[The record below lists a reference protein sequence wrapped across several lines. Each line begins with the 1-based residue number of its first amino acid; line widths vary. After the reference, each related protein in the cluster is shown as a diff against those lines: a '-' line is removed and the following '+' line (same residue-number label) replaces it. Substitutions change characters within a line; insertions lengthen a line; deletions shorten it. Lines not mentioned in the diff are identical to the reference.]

1 MSYDIYRLIFIGAA
15 IACGV
20 MFLVSVIL
28 FIVFKIP
35 NIIGNLT
42 GHSAKKAIE
51 DIKKQQ
57 NESYVING
65 EANESHLN
73 GKKKITEKIS
83 TARLDRAEETTVLG
97 NGNSRVEE
105 TTILGNG
112 NSRGEETT
120 ILGNGNS
127 RVEETT
133 ILGNGNNRVNETT
146 ILGDGNSRVEETTI
160 LGNGNSRVNET
171 TILGDG
177 NSNVEETIMLG
188 YNGTEE
194 TTLLGNGR
202 VDETA
207 VLGNGI
213 TEFSTVPGNAMF
225 IVTEEIRFIH
235 TDEWIQAI

>member
-97 NGNSRVEE
+97 NGNSRVD
-105 TTILGNG
+105 
-112 NSRGEETT
+112 ETT

-127 RVEETT
+127 RV
-133 ILGNGNNRVNETT
+133 
-146 ILGDGNSRVEETTI
+146 DETTI
-160 LGNGNSRVNET
+160 LGNGNSRVDETTILGNGNSRVDETTILGNGNSRVDET

-235 TDEWIQAI
+235 TEEWIQAI

>member
-112 NSRGEETT
+112 NNRVEETT

-127 RVEETT
+127 RVE
-133 ILGNGNNRVNETT
+133 ETT

-160 LGNGNSRVNET
+160 LGNGNNRVNET

-235 TDEWIQAI
+235 TEEWIQAI

>member
-83 TARLDRAEETTVLG
+83 TARLDHAEETTVLG

-105 TTILGNG
+105 TTILG
-112 NSRGEETT
+112 
-120 ILGNGNS
+120 
-127 RVEETT
+127 
-133 ILGNGNNRVNETT
+133 
-146 ILGDGNSRVEETTI
+146 
-160 LGNGNSRVNET
+160 
-171 TILGDG
+171 DG
-177 NSNVEETIMLG
+177 NSNVEETIILG

-235 TDEWIQAI
+235 TEEWIQAI

>member
-97 NGNSRVEE
+97 NGNSRVD
-105 TTILGNG
+105 
-112 NSRGEETT
+112 ETT

-127 RVEETT
+127 RV
-133 ILGNGNNRVNETT
+133 
-146 ILGDGNSRVEETTI
+146 DETTI
-160 LGNGNSRVNET
+160 LGNGNSRVDETTILGNGNSRVDET

-235 TDEWIQAI
+235 TEEWIQAI

>member
-97 NGNSRVEE
+97 NGNSRVD
-105 TTILGNG
+105 
-112 NSRGEETT
+112 
-120 ILGNGNS
+120 
-127 RVEETT
+127 ETT
-133 ILGNGNNRVNETT
+133 ILGNGNN
-146 ILGDGNSRVEETTI
+146 
-160 LGNGNSRVNET
+160 RVNET

-235 TDEWIQAI
+235 TEEWIQAI

>member
-112 NSRGEETT
+112 NSRVEETT

-127 RVEETT
+127 RVDETT
-133 ILGNGNNRVNETT
+133 ILGNGN
-146 ILGDGNSRVEETTI
+146 SRVDETTI

-235 TDEWIQAI
+235 TEEWIQAI

>member
-105 TTILGNG
+105 TTILG
-112 NSRGEETT
+112 
-120 ILGNGNS
+120 
-127 RVEETT
+127 
-133 ILGNGNNRVNETT
+133 
-146 ILGDGNSRVEETTI
+146 DGNSRVEETTI

-235 TDEWIQAI
+235 TEEWIQAI

>member
-112 NSRGEETT
+112 NNRVEETTILGNGNSRVEETT

-133 ILGNGNNRVNETT
+133 ILGNGNN
-146 ILGDGNSRVEETTI
+146 
-160 LGNGNSRVNET
+160 RVNET

-235 TDEWIQAI
+235 TEEWIQAI

>member
-1 MSYDIYRLIFIGAA
+1 MSYDTYRLIFIGAA

-20 MFLVSVIL
+20 MFLVSVTL

-112 NSRGEETT
+112 NSR
-120 ILGNGNS
+120 
-127 RVEETT
+127 VEETT
-133 ILGNGNNRVNETT
+133 ILGNGNN
-146 ILGDGNSRVEETTI
+146 
-160 LGNGNSRVNET
+160 RVNET

-235 TDEWIQAI
+235 TEEWIQAI

>member
-97 NGNSRVEE
+97 NGNSRV
-105 TTILGNG
+105 
-112 NSRGEETT
+112 EETT

>member
-97 NGNSRVEE
+97 NGNSRVD
-105 TTILGNG
+105 
-112 NSRGEETT
+112 ETT

-133 ILGNGNNRVNETT
+133 ILGNGNN
-146 ILGDGNSRVEETTI
+146 
-160 LGNGNSRVNET
+160 RVNET

-235 TDEWIQAI
+235 TEEWIQAI

>member
-112 NSRGEETT
+112 NSRVEETT

-133 ILGNGNNRVNETT
+133 ILGNGNN
-146 ILGDGNSRVEETTI
+146 
-160 LGNGNSRVNET
+160 RVNET

>member
-112 NSRGEETT
+112 NSRVEETTILGDGNSRVDETTILGDGNSRVDETT

-127 RVEETT
+127 RVE
-133 ILGNGNNRVNETT
+133 
-146 ILGDGNSRVEETTI
+146 
-160 LGNGNSRVNET
+160 ET

-235 TDEWIQAI
+235 TEEWIQAI

>member
-83 TARLDRAEETTVLG
+83 TARLDRAEETTV
-97 NGNSRVEE
+97 
-105 TTILGNG
+105 
-112 NSRGEETT
+112 
-120 ILGNGNS
+120 LGNGNS

>member
-97 NGNSRVEE
+97 NGNSRVD
-105 TTILGNG
+105 
-112 NSRGEETT
+112 ETT

-127 RVEETT
+127 RV
-133 ILGNGNNRVNETT
+133 
-146 ILGDGNSRVEETTI
+146 DETTI
-160 LGNGNSRVNET
+160 LGNGNSRVDET

-235 TDEWIQAI
+235 TEEWIQAI

>member
-97 NGNSRVEE
+97 NGNSRV
-105 TTILGNG
+105 
-112 NSRGEETT
+112 
-120 ILGNGNS
+120 
-127 RVEETT
+127 
-133 ILGNGNNRVNETT
+133 
-146 ILGDGNSRVEETTI
+146 D
-160 LGNGNSRVNET
+160 ET

-235 TDEWIQAI
+235 TEEWIQAI

>member
-65 EANESHLN
+65 EANESPLN

-105 TTILGNG
+105 TTILGN
-112 NSRGEETT
+112 
-120 ILGNGNS
+120 
-127 RVEETT
+127 
-133 ILGNGNNRVNETT
+133 
-146 ILGDGNSRVEETTI
+146 
-160 LGNGNSRVNET
+160 
-171 TILGDG
+171 G

-235 TDEWIQAI
+235 TEEWIQAI

>member
-105 TTILGNG
+105 TTILG
-112 NSRGEETT
+112 
-120 ILGNGNS
+120 
-127 RVEETT
+127 
-133 ILGNGNNRVNETT
+133 
-146 ILGDGNSRVEETTI
+146 DGNSRVDETTI

-235 TDEWIQAI
+235 TEEWIQAI

>member
-105 TTILGNG
+105 TTILG
-112 NSRGEETT
+112 
-120 ILGNGNS
+120 
-127 RVEETT
+127 
-133 ILGNGNNRVNETT
+133 
-146 ILGDGNSRVEETTI
+146 DGNSRVEETTI

-171 TILGDG
+171 TILEDG

>member
-112 NSRGEETT
+112 NSR
-120 ILGNGNS
+120 
-127 RVEETT
+127 VE
-133 ILGNGNNRVNETT
+133 ETT
-146 ILGDGNSRVEETTI
+146 ILGDGNSRVE
-160 LGNGNSRVNET
+160 ET

-235 TDEWIQAI
+235 TEEWIQAI

>member
-112 NSRGEETT
+112 NSR
-120 ILGNGNS
+120 
-127 RVEETT
+127 VEETT
-133 ILGNGNNRVNETT
+133 ILGN
-146 ILGDGNSRVEETTI
+146 GNSRVEETTI

>member
-97 NGNSRVEE
+97 NGNSRVDE

-112 NSRGEETT
+112 NSRVEETTILGDGNSRVEETT

-133 ILGNGNNRVNETT
+133 ILGNGNN
-146 ILGDGNSRVEETTI
+146 
-160 LGNGNSRVNET
+160 RVNET

-235 TDEWIQAI
+235 TEEWIQAI

>member
-112 NSRGEETT
+112 NSRVEETTILGDGNSRVDETT

-127 RVEETT
+127 RVE
-133 ILGNGNNRVNETT
+133 
-146 ILGDGNSRVEETTI
+146 
-160 LGNGNSRVNET
+160 ET

-235 TDEWIQAI
+235 TEEWIQAI

>member
-20 MFLVSVIL
+20 MFLVSVTL

-112 NSRGEETT
+112 NSR
-120 ILGNGNS
+120 
-127 RVEETT
+127 VE
-133 ILGNGNNRVNETT
+133 ETT
-146 ILGDGNSRVEETTI
+146 ILGDGNSRVD
-160 LGNGNSRVNET
+160 ET

-235 TDEWIQAI
+235 TEEWIQAI

>member
-112 NSRGEETT
+112 NSR
-120 ILGNGNS
+120 
-127 RVEETT
+127 V
-133 ILGNGNNRVNETT
+133 
-146 ILGDGNSRVEETTI
+146 DETTI

-235 TDEWIQAI
+235 TEECIQAI

>member
-112 NSRGEETT
+112 NSR
-120 ILGNGNS
+120 
-127 RVEETT
+127 VE
-133 ILGNGNNRVNETT
+133 ETT

-160 LGNGNSRVNET
+160 LGDGNSRVDETTILGNGNSRVEET

-235 TDEWIQAI
+235 TEEWIQAI

>member
-83 TARLDRAEETTVLG
+83 TARRDRAEETTVLG

-112 NSRGEETT
+112 NSR
-120 ILGNGNS
+120 
-127 RVEETT
+127 VE
-133 ILGNGNNRVNETT
+133 ETT
-146 ILGDGNSRVEETTI
+146 ILGDGNSRVE
-160 LGNGNSRVNET
+160 ET

-235 TDEWIQAI
+235 TEEWIQAI

>member
-51 DIKKQQ
+51 DIKKQH

-112 NSRGEETT
+112 NSR
-120 ILGNGNS
+120 
-127 RVEETT
+127 
-133 ILGNGNNRVNETT
+133 VNETT

-160 LGNGNSRVNET
+160 LGNGNSRVEET

-194 TTLLGNGR
+194 TTLLGNG
-202 VDETA
+202 
-207 VLGNGI
+207 I

-235 TDEWIQAI
+235 TEEWIQAI

>member
-97 NGNSRVEE
+97 NGNSRVD
-105 TTILGNG
+105 
-112 NSRGEETT
+112 ETT

-127 RVEETT
+127 RVE
-133 ILGNGNNRVNETT
+133 ETT

-160 LGNGNSRVNET
+160 LGNGNSRVDETTILGNGNNRVNET

-235 TDEWIQAI
+235 TEEWIQAI

>member
-97 NGNSRVEE
+97 NGNSRVD
-105 TTILGNG
+105 
-112 NSRGEETT
+112 ETT

-127 RVEETT
+127 RVE
-133 ILGNGNNRVNETT
+133 ETT

-160 LGNGNSRVNET
+160 LGNGNSRVDETTILGNGNNRVNET

-213 TEFSTVPGNAMF
+213 TEFSTVPENAMF

-235 TDEWIQAI
+235 TEEWIQAI

>member
-112 NSRGEETT
+112 NNRVNETT

-146 ILGDGNSRVEETTI
+146 ILGDGN
-160 LGNGNSRVNET
+160 NRVNET

-235 TDEWIQAI
+235 TEEWIQAI